1 MADAKGA
8 HRRILEARGRLHRLA
23 DQGGRP
29 AGARRT
35 RARGS
40 MEACPSR
47 ACADRLAEYLS
58 ALEDVKA
65 SNVAGQREDDDED
78 DDGPDEHA
86 DDDGAV

>member
-1 MADAKGA
+1 MSVKSV
-8 HRRILEARGRLHRLA
+8 R
-23 DQGGRP
+23 
-29 AGARRT
+29 
-35 RARGS
+35 
-40 MEACPSR
+40 
-47 ACADRLAEYLS
+47 ADRLAEYLS